1 MPKGTSKM
9 KTLTLCIAGKK
20 RIFGRFHRQSIS
32 EIGLILGLDASGT
45 IEAVIYFVAGRVT
58 KSSLDF
64 FLSFLRHSFHEKS

>member
-1 MPKGTSKM
+1 MR
-9 KTLTLCIAGKK
+9 TLTLCIAGKK
-20 RIFGRFHRQSIS
+20 RIFFRFNRQSIS
-32 EIGLILGLDASGT
+32 EIGLILKITGLDASGT

>member
-1 MPKGTSKM
+1 M

-20 RIFGRFHRQSIS
+20 PIFGRFHRQSIS
-32 EIGLILGLDASGT
+32 EIGLILKITGLDASGT